1 MNKNILTLFVLDD
14 NEKKEL
20 LEKYLPP
27 HDKTVSEVKKNNII
41 NSEPEIPPEDKAENI
56 PDIDILP
63 DKKVSA
69 KEKDTV
75 KKTNGKKFAVIASVF
90 AAVIVAFTSF
100 CIISSAVKKDTLK
113 TSVSDINETTVIISD
128 KNDIQKDK
136 TTSVSSVSVTESK
149 PSASSVPATES
160 KPSVSSVPV
169 TESKPSVSSVPVTE
183 SKPSVSSV
191 PATESKPSAS
201 SVPPAASTPA
211 VVVSDTD
218 VPEKRSE
225 LGFQGANDDDHDNS
239 LSSIR
244 VIHPPEK
251 TQYLKGESLDMTGL
265 KIEASYNDGSINT
278 IESNKCTFSGFDSSS
293 KGIKTINISYEGKT
307 TTIKVEVIEDVS
319 EGNTITGKC
328 GNLLTYK
335 LDAAGTLTISGSGD
349 MDEAAFESDG
359 SIKKVIIESGA
370 KSVGGYAFSKCTSL
384 VSAEMPDSIT
394 HIKYCSFADCISLKT
409 ITVPKGVKS
418 IEDNAFGGCTALEKI
433 VIPENVSDIDD
444 TAFDGCEKLTIQCK
458 KRSYA
463 DEFAK
468 KNGIKTAYM

>member
-20 LEKYLPP
+20 LEKYLLP

-160 KPSVSSVPV
+160 KPSASSVPAA
-169 TESKPSVSSVPVTE
+169 E

-394 HIKYCSFADCISLKT
+394 HIKYCSF
-409 ITVPKGVKS
+409 TVPKGVKS

>member
-20 LEKYLPP
+20 LEKYLLP

-149 PSASSVPATES
+149 PSASSVPA
-160 KPSVSSVPV
+160 
-169 TESKPSVSSVPVTE
+169 TE

-458 KRSYA
+458 KGSYA

>member
-20 LEKYLPP
+20 LEKYLLP

-136 TTSVSSVSVTESK
+136 TTSVSSVS
-149 PSASSVPATES
+149 
-160 KPSVSSVPV
+160 V

>member
-1 MNKNILTLFVLDD
+1 
-14 NEKKEL
+14 
-20 LEKYLPP
+20 
-27 HDKTVSEVKKNNII
+27 
-41 NSEPEIPPEDKAENI
+41 
-56 PDIDILP
+56 
-63 DKKVSA
+63 
-69 KEKDTV
+69 
-75 KKTNGKKFAVIASVF
+75 
-90 AAVIVAFTSF
+90 
-100 CIISSAVKKDTLK
+100 
-113 TSVSDINETTVIISD
+113 
-128 KNDIQKDK
+128 
-136 TTSVSSVSVTESK
+136 
-149 PSASSVPATES
+149 
-160 KPSVSSVPV
+160 
-169 TESKPSVSSVPVTE
+169 
-183 SKPSVSSV
+183 
-191 PATESKPSAS
+191 
-201 SVPPAASTPA
+201 
-211 VVVSDTD
+211 
-218 VPEKRSE
+218 
-225 LGFQGANDDDHDNS
+225 
-239 LSSIR
+239 
-244 VIHPPEK
+244 
-251 TQYLKGESLDMTGL
+251 MTGL

-278 IESNKCTFSGFDSSS
+278 IESNKCTFNGFDSSS

-384 VSAEMPDSIT
+384 ASAEMPDSIT

-458 KRSYA
+458 KGSYA
-463 DEFAK
+463 DEFSK

>member
-20 LEKYLPP
+20 LEKYLLP

-169 TESKPSVSSVPVTE
+169 
-183 SKPSVSSV
+183 
-191 PATESKPSAS
+191 TESKPSAS

-409 ITVPKGVKS
+409 INVPKGVKS

-458 KRSYA
+458 KGSYA

>member
-20 LEKYLPP
+20 LEKYLLP

-149 PSASSVPATES
+149 PSASSVPA
-160 KPSVSSVPV
+160 
-169 TESKPSVSSVPVTE
+169 TE

>member
-20 LEKYLPP
+20 LEKYLLP

-149 PSASSVPATES
+149 PSA
-160 KPSVSSVPV
+160 
-169 TESKPSVSSVPVTE
+169 
-183 SKPSVSSV
+183 SSV

>member
-20 LEKYLPP
+20 LEKYLLP

-149 PSASSVPATES
+149 PSASSVPA
-160 KPSVSSVPV
+160 
-169 TESKPSVSSVPVTE
+169 TE

-319 EGNTITGKC
+319 EGNTIIGKC

-458 KRSYA
+458 KGSYA

>member
-1 MNKNILTLFVLDD
+1 
-14 NEKKEL
+14 
-20 LEKYLPP
+20 
-27 HDKTVSEVKKNNII
+27 
-41 NSEPEIPPEDKAENI
+41 
-56 PDIDILP
+56 
-63 DKKVSA
+63 
-69 KEKDTV
+69 
-75 KKTNGKKFAVIASVF
+75 
-90 AAVIVAFTSF
+90 
-100 CIISSAVKKDTLK
+100 
-113 TSVSDINETTVIISD
+113 
-128 KNDIQKDK
+128 
-136 TTSVSSVSVTESK
+136 
-149 PSASSVPATES
+149 
-160 KPSVSSVPV
+160 
-169 TESKPSVSSVPVTE
+169 
-183 SKPSVSSV
+183 
-191 PATESKPSAS
+191 
-201 SVPPAASTPA
+201 
-211 VVVSDTD
+211 
-218 VPEKRSE
+218 
-225 LGFQGANDDDHDNS
+225 
-239 LSSIR
+239 
-244 VIHPPEK
+244 
-251 TQYLKGESLDMTGL
+251 MTGL

-458 KRSYA
+458 KGSYA